1 MLPLPD
7 GTFDA
12 YLFDCDGTITDSMP
26 IHYLAWRKALAEYG
40 GEFDED
46 LFYAWGGRPVA
57 DIIADLNAAQ
67 GLTMPVPEV
76 AARREQLFQE
86 MLPQVT
92 AVPAVLE
99 HISGAYGKLPFAV
112 VSGSTR
118 ESVIAS
124 LNALDLLDRFEVLVC
139 AGDYARPKPAPDCF
153 LMAAAQLG
161 VDPARCLVFED
172 SELGIR
178 GAAAAGMAAVR
189 VPPPDRPSL
198 LREGGPDR

>member
-26 IHYLAWRKALAEYG
+26 IHYLAWRRALAEHG

-67 GLTMPVPEV
+67 GLTMPIAAV
-76 AARREQLFQE
+76 AARREALFQE

-92 AVPAVLE
+92 AVPSVLE
-99 HISGAYGKLPFAV
+99 HISDGYGKLPFAV

-124 LNALDLLDRFEVLVC
+124 LTALDLLDRFDALVC
-139 AGDYARPKPAPDCF
+139 AGDYADPKPAPDCF
-153 LMAAAQLG
+153 LVAAAQLG
-161 VDPARCLVFED
+161 VEPARCLVFED

-178 GAAAAGMAAVR
+178 GAIAAGMAHVR
-189 VPPPDRPSL
+189 VPPADR
-198 LREGGPDR
+198 